1 MTNAG
6 ATRRLADMKIKQKEL
21 AERLGVTTSSFQSGL
36 YRGNGRYLAI
46 VDLLEIMSEA
56 QRNVFFGIE
65 K

>member
-6 ATRRLADMKIKQKEL
+6 ATRRLANMKIKQKEL
-21 AERLGVTTSSFQSGL
+21 AERLGVTTSSFQRAL
-36 YRGNGRYLAI
+36 YSGNGRYLAI

>member
-21 AERLGVTTSSFQSGL
+21 AERLGVTTRSFQRAL

>member
-6 ATRRLADMKIKQKEL
+6 ATRRLADMRIKQKEL
-21 AERLGVTTSSFQSGL
+21 AERLGVTTSSFQRAL